1 MLKRRLRERGNEK
14 LASKVPKPHVKL
26 VKLVKLVKVVN
37 SPNAEMALPAFQ
49 TATCKEL
56 KTPQANRDCESN

>member
-14 LASKVPKPHVKL
+14 LASKVPKPH